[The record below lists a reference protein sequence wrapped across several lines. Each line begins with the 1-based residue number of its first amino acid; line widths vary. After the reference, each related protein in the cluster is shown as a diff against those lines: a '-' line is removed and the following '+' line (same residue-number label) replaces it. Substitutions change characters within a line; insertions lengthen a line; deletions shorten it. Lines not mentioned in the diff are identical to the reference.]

1 MLFIDPP
8 FVEFILFIL
17 FAPFAR
23 FLLFLIFIFL
33 SLRLFLFS
41 LYYYILDLFFLFFF
55 SLFWKLYLCTVTL
68 KEYYD
73 VSSSIKTIIQK
84 LWQKKSD
91 HKWISTRYHRLLNS
105 LNSFRSFFHPFSL
118 KKRERERNFLIS
130 YFPRSRRKSETL
142 VVQENWKPIRPPV
155 YWFCKSSRN
164 SESSGGGRGRR
175 LTLAKAINKNTG
187 ARAPN
192 TFRFRPSVGRASG
205 SHPFLP
211 ALEVIN
217 PTEPRLRVFN
227 FRATFLFMCTTYRNR
242 FCRLKLLKSVEINE
256 KPRQI
261 DRNKGTSDD
270 TLALFPSF
278 WGLAFSY
285 RVSTSEKTTKVVSKR
300 SERLLYR
307 RNDRTFSNS
316 RFYFKRGRW
325 LKSKK
330 FYTWNV
336 S

>member
-1 MLFIDPP
+1 MNIHSLPP
-8 FVEFILFIL
+8 FAQLVKFLSIVLPSILFE
-17 FAPFAR
+17 
-23 FLLFLIFIFL
+23 
-33 SLRLFLFS
+33 
-41 LYYYILDLFFLFFF
+41 
-55 SLFWKLYLCTVTL
+55 
-68 KEYYD
+68 KER
-73 VSSSIKTIIQK
+73 K
-84 LWQKKSD
+84 
-91 HKWISTRYHRLLNS
+91 
-105 LNSFRSFFHPFSL
+105 
-118 KKRERERNFLIS
+118 RERNFLIS

-175 LTLAKAINKNTG
+175 LATLAKAINKNTG

-316 RFYFKRGRW
+316 RFYFKRGR
-325 LKSKK
+325 
-330 FYTWNV
+330 
-336 S
+336 

>member
-1 MLFIDPP
+1 MNIHSLPP
-8 FVEFILFIL
+8 FAQLVKFLSIVLPSILFE
-17 FAPFAR
+17 
-23 FLLFLIFIFL
+23 
-33 SLRLFLFS
+33 
-41 LYYYILDLFFLFFF
+41 
-55 SLFWKLYLCTVTL
+55 
-68 KEYYD
+68 KER
-73 VSSSIKTIIQK
+73 K
-84 LWQKKSD
+84 
-91 HKWISTRYHRLLNS
+91 
-105 LNSFRSFFHPFSL
+105 
-118 KKRERERNFLIS
+118 RERNFLIS

-270 TLALFPSF
+270 TTRHPRPFSPFLGTRFFLPSV
-278 WGLAFSY
+278 Y
-285 RVSTSEKTTKVVSKR
+285 IRE
-300 SERLLYR
+300 
-307 RNDRTFSNS
+307 NDEGS
-316 RFYFKRGRW
+316 
-325 LKSKK
+325 LEE
-330 FYTWNV
+330 V
-336 S
+336 